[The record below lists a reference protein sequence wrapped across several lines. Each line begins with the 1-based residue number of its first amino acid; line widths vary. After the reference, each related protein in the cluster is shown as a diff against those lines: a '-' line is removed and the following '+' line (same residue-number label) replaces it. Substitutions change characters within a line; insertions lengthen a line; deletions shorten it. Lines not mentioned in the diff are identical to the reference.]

1 LDAAVAARLQI
12 TNSREDVMQGASK
25 RNSLDRRS
33 FLGTGALAMLGVTGA
48 ARAQEAK
55 DEPKAKGKAAKGSSS
70 DSRRVSQ
77 SIAEFVTGFDLAKVP
92 QPVIDRART
101 IFIDT
106 IGVMLAGSH
115 EEASRLVLAMVKAEG
130 SAPQASIVQE
140 SLRASPQLA
149 ALVNG
154 VAAHAMDY
162 DFTFLRAQSIAAL
175 IPAILPLAEVTKA
188 TPAEV
193 LAAYIIGAEV
203 AARFVRTDQNGPTF
217 DGWHA
222 TGMVGVLGVAAA
234 CARLM
239 QVPAEAIPNIMG
251 ITASLASGVTANFGT
266 MTKPLHCGNA
276 ARNGVL
282 AAVLGRSGYTANAA
296 VFEGRNGYFQSF
308 SRGVEVSLDGFNDFG
323 TRYDL
328 LAGRHR
334 FKPYPCGGLTHTTI
348 EAALD
353 LRPRVGG
360 RFSEIKNIHCFVA
373 RAAGQRAATS
383 YPTTTEAAKFS
394 VGYLVPYALVH
405 GAPRIAAFTDK
416 ALQDDQLK
424 ALQPKVTASVDPD
437 LGRGED
443 DSPARLRI
451 TMADGEVFE
460 VRKDFSTG
468 SHMLPMSQA
477 QLEEKFYDCA
487 AQVMDKGRAAQILAV
502 LNALPARASFD
513 DFWPLFRKA

>member
-1 LDAAVAARLQI
+1 
-12 TNSREDVMQGASK
+12 MQRTSK
-25 RNSLDRRS
+25 RNSLGRRS
-33 FLGTGALAMLGVTGA
+33 FLGTGALALLALSNPVL
-48 ARAQEAK
+48 AQETK
-55 DEPKAKGKAAKGSSS
+55 SDPKAKAKSKAREANAV
-70 DSRRVSQ
+70 RVSQ
-77 SIAEFVTGFDLAKVP
+77 TIADFIVGFDLKTAPK
-92 QPVIDRART
+92 PVIDRART

-115 EEASRLVLAMVKAEG
+115 EEAFRLVLAMVKAEG
-130 SAPQASIVQE
+130 SAPQASIAQE

-149 ALVNG
+149 AMANG

-175 IPAILPLAEVTKA
+175 IPAILPVAEITKA
-188 TPAEV
+188 TPAEMV
-193 LAAYIIGAEV
+193 AAYIIGAEV

-239 QVPAEAIPNIMG
+239 QVPAAAIPNVMG
-251 ITASLASGVTANFGT
+251 IAASLASGVTANFGT

-276 ARNGVL
+276 ARNGLL
-282 AAVLGRSGYTANAA
+282 AAMLGKSGYTANPAA
-296 VFEGRNGYFQSF
+296 FEGRNGYFQSF
-308 SRGVEVSLDGFNDFG
+308 SRGVDVELDVFKDFG

-328 LAGRHR
+328 LVGRHR

-353 LRPRVGG
+353 LRARVGG
-360 RFSEIKNIHCFVA
+360 RFGEIKNIHCFVA

-416 ALQDDQLK
+416 ALNDDRLM
-424 ALQPKVTASVDPD
+424 AIQPKVTASVDPE
-437 LGRGED
+437 LGRGDD
-443 DSPARLRI
+443 DSPAKLRI
-451 TMADGEVFE
+451 TMAGGEVFE
-460 VRKDFSTG
+460 VRKDFSMG
-468 SHMLPMSQA
+468 SHMLPMPQA
-477 QLEEKFYDCA
+477 QLEEKFHDCA
-487 AQVMDKGRAAQILAV
+487 AQVMDKGKAAKILAI
-502 LNALPARASFD
+502 LNALPDRPAFD

>member
-1 LDAAVAARLQI
+1 MHDDDASA
-12 TNSREDVMQGASK
+12 N
-25 RNSLDRRS
+25 RRQL
-33 FLGTGALAMLGVTGA
+33 LGGGALAMLGLTGA
-48 ARAQEAK
+48 ALAQEAPRGK
-55 DEPKAKGKAAKGSSS
+55 EAPKGKAAANTV
-70 DSRRVSQ
+70 RVSQ
-77 SIAEFVTGFDLAKVP
+77 VIADYVTGFDLKSVP
-92 QPVIDRART
+92 QPVIDRARA

-115 EEASRLVLAMVKAEG
+115 EEATQLVLAIVKAEG

-140 SLRASPQLA
+140 SYRASPQLA
-149 ALVNG
+149 ALANG

-175 IPAILPLAEVTKA
+175 IPAILPVAEITKA
-188 TPAEV
+188 TPAEIV
-193 LAAYIIGAEV
+193 AAYIIGAEV

-239 QVPAEAIPNIMG
+239 QVPAAAIPNVMG
-251 ITASLASGVTANFGT
+251 IAASLASGVTVNFGT

-282 AAVLGRSGYTANAA
+282 AAMLGKSGYTANPAA
-296 VFEGRNGYFQSF
+296 FEGRNGYFQSF
-308 SRGVEVSLDGFNDFG
+308 SRGVEVELDVFKDFG

-348 EAALD
+348 QAALE
-353 LRPRVGG
+353 LRPRLDG
-360 RFSEIKNIHCFVA
+360 RLGAIKNIHCFVA

-437 LGRGED
+437 LGRGDD

-451 TMADGEVFE
+451 TMADGEVLE

-477 QLEEKFYDCA
+477 QFEDKFYDCA
-487 AQVMDKGRAAQILAV
+487 ALVMDKARAGQMLAI
-502 LNALPARASFD
+502 LNALPNRASFD